1 MDNTLLRIAF
11 VTGRLLLYLLYASLI
26 LITLGLAYVL
36 FSGDM
41 DVLSIVTFS
50 DSGLVLSTDRGGQ
63 AEAAK
68 PLALGLLVFYGSKA
82 ILVLGCY
89 VFIIRECL
97 KIISSLKSLDTFRGD
112 NIKSFQRVGQWFVLL
127 FLLSVV
133 QISQPE
139 GAWEITLAFDPS
151 YLLGTLV
158 CYLLAEIFREGNRL
172 MEESKLTI

>member
-97 KIISSLKSLDTFRGD
+97 KIISSLKSKYPV
-112 NIKSFQRVGQWFVLL
+112 I
-127 FLLSVV
+127 
-133 QISQPE
+133 
-139 GAWEITLAFDPS
+139 
-151 YLLGTLV
+151 
-158 CYLLAEIFREGNRL
+158 
-172 MEESKLTI
+172 